1 MPLLILFTLM
11 LIIPCWLGIKG
22 SKPAR
27 YVCSVLFAIS
37 SIFYSVMFIGNI
49 NNLTSVYFLGMLIL
63 SIILAGLFINGIK
76 KKDMVN
82 K

>member
-27 YVCSVLFAIS
+27 IVCSVLFAIS

-63 SIILAGLFINGIK
+63 SVILTGLFINGIK
-76 KKDMVN
+76 KKDIVY

>member
-1 MPLLILFTLM
+1 MPLLVLFTLM

-37 SIFYSVMFIGNI
+37 SIFYSAMFIGNI

-63 SIILAGLFINGIK
+63 SMILAGLFINGIK

>member
-27 YVCSVLFAIS
+27 YVCSTLFAIS

-63 SIILAGLFINGIK
+63 SMILAGLFINGIK
-76 KKDMVN
+76 KKNMVN

>member
-1 MPLLILFTLM
+1 MPLLVLFTLM

-63 SIILAGLFINGIK
+63 SMILAGLFINGIK